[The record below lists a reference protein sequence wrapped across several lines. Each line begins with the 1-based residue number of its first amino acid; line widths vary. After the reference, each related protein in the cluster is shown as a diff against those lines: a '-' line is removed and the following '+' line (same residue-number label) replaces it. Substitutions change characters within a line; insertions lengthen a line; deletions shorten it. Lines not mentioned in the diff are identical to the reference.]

1 MSNRSDEENCV
12 VCTCG
17 QPALKLTVKKD
28 GPNKG
33 KINEAYL
40 TLCNCKLYGVATKCL
55 HDIPSDK
62 TSHLE
67 SRGTVYNPPAFYP
80 R

>member
-1 MSNRSDEENCV
+1 MSCNWLSNRSDEENCV

-33 KINEAYL
+33 KVNEAYL
-40 TLCNCKLYGVATKCL
+40 TPVQL
-55 HDIPSDK
+55 
-62 TSHLE
+62 
-67 SRGTVYNPPAFYP
+67 
-80 R
+80 

>member
-1 MSNRSDEENCV
+1 MSNRLDEENCV

-33 KINEAYL
+33 KVNEAYL
-40 TLCNCKLYGVATKCL
+40 TPVQL
-55 HDIPSDK
+55 
-62 TSHLE
+62 
-67 SRGTVYNPPAFYP
+67 
-80 R
+80 

>member
-1 MSNRSDEENCV
+1 MTVKGKRRLVANKLFNLLMLLVMSNRSDEENCV

-40 TLCNCKLYGVATKCL
+40 TPVQLQIVRSSY
-55 HDIPSDK
+55 
-62 TSHLE
+62 
-67 SRGTVYNPPAFYP
+67 RMPA
-80 R
+80 